1 MGRQL
6 ISVCAC
12 NGSPVRLPAVA
23 VLGSHARGC
32 GAPGAPDSA
41 VDPALAGIFAQVRE
55 NADRFR
61 MLLEAY
67 PFRYRRLETVV
78 LRSDPGEDS
87 TLSVD
92 TTEYESRARHP
103 YRVGHVVYVDKDSHG
118 HPVRLMYLPSF
129 RDLAD
134 STFLGTH
141 CFQYAGTESLGPM
154 HTTPGLRIDFR
165 PADSIR
171 APDVAGSIYLD
182 SASLI
187 IRKAVFR
194 LVNARALHLSALGLT
209 VTTTYRQIARLVP
222 VIDSVTTEEPLTPVT
237 EMVARRRDRW
247 RPSPTDVGAADRNRT
262 SVPSVVRV
270 RAEHPRRR
278 RAVRDPS
285 HATGNFGE
293 RYGSSTP
300 RVD

>member
-1 MGRQL
+1 MRPLLLGLARDGSAMRRLCLAACLVAEALVGPTAASLQAQNPAGGRDPSAADTNAIGMIGGTLTDAGDGQPMPYATVML
-6 ISVCAC
+6 VGTERASFADAQGHFRFTRLPFNTYNLRARQIGYAPADTTIVLAGNGPTVDISLRMQRV
-12 NGSPVRLPAVA
+12 PVRLPAVA

-141 CFQYAGTESLGPM
+141 CFHYGGTESLGPL
-154 HTTPGLRIDFR
+154 HTV
-165 PADSIR
+165 AW
-171 APDVAGSIYLD
+171 AP
-182 SASLI
+182 
-187 IRKAVFR
+187 
-194 LVNARALHLSALGLT
+194 H
-209 VTTTYRQIARLVP
+209 
-222 VIDSVTTEEPLTPVT
+222 
-237 EMVARRRDRW
+237 
-247 RPSPTDVGAADRNRT
+247 
-262 SVPSVVRV
+262 
-270 RAEHPRRR
+270 
-278 RAVRDPS
+278 
-285 HATGNFGE
+285 
-293 RYGSSTP
+293 
-300 RVD
+300 